1 MCFAHLCGPRCLVAA
16 KFLII
21 KDLSGCV
28 YTIDGVNVIDLDTLV
43 LLPPQKLSGPFLLWF
58 AGSNKVLV

>member
-1 MCFAHLCGPRCLVAA
+1 MVAA

-28 YTIDGVNVIDLDTLV
+28 YTIDGVNVIDPDTLV
-43 LLPPQKLSGPFLLWF
+43 LLPPQKLSGPFLL
-58 AGSNKVLV
+58 AGSDKVLV